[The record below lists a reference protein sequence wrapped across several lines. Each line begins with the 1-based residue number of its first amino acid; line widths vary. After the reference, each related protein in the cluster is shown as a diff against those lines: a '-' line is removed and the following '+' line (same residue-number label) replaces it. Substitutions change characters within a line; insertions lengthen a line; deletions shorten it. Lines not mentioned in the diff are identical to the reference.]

1 LGFLNN
7 RKVNTKVNELRF
19 LLREPTTPSSGL
31 MESSRNKNLVG
42 LNPDRQ
48 RHLQFGQLERAWEVA
63 PTVDGLVF

>member
-1 LGFLNN
+1 
-7 RKVNTKVNELRF
+7 
-19 LLREPTTPSSGL
+19 

-48 RHLQFGQLERAWEVA
+48 RHLQFGQLEQAWEVA